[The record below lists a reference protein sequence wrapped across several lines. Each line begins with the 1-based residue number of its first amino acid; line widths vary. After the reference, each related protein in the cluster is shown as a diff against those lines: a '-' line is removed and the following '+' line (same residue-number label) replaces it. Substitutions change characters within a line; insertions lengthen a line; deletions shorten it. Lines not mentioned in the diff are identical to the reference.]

1 MELKHPGKCSKF
13 MATKKSK
20 TSKKKKKYIIE
31 LTSLS
36 TLFWAFFAFFLLSW
50 IFILGI
56 LVGRGSLPAS
66 IKTISELR
74 EQINKLQSMIA
85 DNKKPYDSKVTKEID
100 NNPPLE
106 FFESLT
112 LKKDEAKKKWQIE
125 NSPDTTKK
133 EQKAVEVDAPAK
145 SSIRGSNDIRV
156 PEVANESSIS
166 GEQYTVQVASLKELD
181 RAESLTRSLIGKG
194 IDAYYLEAN
203 VNGKTYYRIRCGKFS
218 DRNEAETY
226 AQKIEADSGLKGFVS
241 KVE

>member
-1 MELKHPGKCSKF
+1 
-13 MATKKSK
+13 
-20 TSKKKKKYIIE
+20 
-31 LTSLS
+31 
-36 TLFWAFFAFFLLSW
+36 
-50 IFILGI
+50 
-56 LVGRGSLPAS
+56 VGRGSLPAS

-194 IDAYYLEAN
+194 IDAYYLAAN